1 MPRGVFLTPAGAGL
15 WFHSPGQEAR
25 TLSGGKSLPRQA
37 EGLRDKDGADDLDH
51 AVFSFS
57 SCPPFGVNLTRI

>member
-37 EGLRDKDGADDLDH
+37 EALRDADVLDH

-57 SCPPFGVNLTRI
+57 SCPHFGVSLTRI